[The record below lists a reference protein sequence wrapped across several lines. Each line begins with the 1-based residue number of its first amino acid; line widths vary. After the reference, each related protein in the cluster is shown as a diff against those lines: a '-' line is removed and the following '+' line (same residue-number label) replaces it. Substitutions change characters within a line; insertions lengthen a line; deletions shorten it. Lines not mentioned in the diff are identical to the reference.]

1 MKAGGVIGII
11 GGVIALLIGAIG
23 NSASGMLGSMA
34 SGIGYAEGAAS
45 MQYYGV
51 MSLGLP
57 IVGLIGAG
65 LSFQQGK
72 LGGAL
77 MAVSALGILYVFGV
91 GILSLICAILLGIGA
106 LLAIADKGKT
116 A

>member
-1 MKAGGVIGII
+1 MKAGGILGII
-11 GGVIALLIGAIG
+11 GGVIALLVGAVG
-23 NSASGMLGSMA
+23 HSASGMMGSLA
-34 SGIGYAEGAAS
+34 SGVGYSEGAAS

-57 IVGLIGAG
+57 ILGLVGAG
-65 LSFQQGK
+65 LAFTQGK

-77 MAVSALGILYVFGV
+77 MAVSAAGIIFVFG
-91 GILSLICAILLGIGA
+91 GGMLALICAVLLGIGA
-106 LLAIADKGKT
+106 MLAFLDKGKT

>member
-1 MKAGGVIGII
+1 MKAGGILGII
-11 GGVIALLIGAIG
+11 GGVIALLVGAIG
-23 NSASGMLGSMA
+23 HSASGMLGSLA
-34 SGIGYAEGAAS
+34 SGVGYAEGAAS

-77 MAVSALGILYVFGV
+77 MAVSAIGTLYVFGA
-91 GILSLICAILLGIGA
+91 GFLSLICAILLGIGA
-106 LLAIADKGKT
+106 LLAFTDKAKT